1 MPIPDSMKF
10 NSQGLLVAIVQDVAT
25 REVLMQA
32 FMNEEALRLTLET
45 GVAHYYSRSRN
56 KLWKK
61 GETSG
66 NLQRVK
72 SLHVDCDQDAVL
84 LEVEQTGGA
93 CHEGYR
99 SCFFRRVADDGRLV
113 VDGEKVFEP
122 GDRYSAR

>member
-1 MPIPDSMKF
+1 MKMPNNMKY
-10 NSQGLLVAIVQDVAT
+10 NSQGLLVAIVQDAGT

-84 LEVEQTGGA
+84 LLVEQTGGA

-99 SCFFRRVADDGRLV
+99 SCFFRRVAGDGGLV
-113 VDGEKVFEP
+113 ADGEKVFEP
-122 GDRYSAR
+122 GDKYPSR

>member
-1 MPIPDSMKF
+1 MKIPDGMKF
-10 NSQGLLVAIVQDVAT
+10 NSQGLLVAIVQDAST

-45 GVAHYYSRSRN
+45 GVAHYFSRSRN

-84 LEVEQTGGA
+84 LAVEQTGGA

-99 SCFFRRVADDGRLV
+99 SCFFRRVADDGLV
-113 VDGEKVFEP
+113 IDGKKVFEP
-122 GDRYSAR
+122 GDKYPSR